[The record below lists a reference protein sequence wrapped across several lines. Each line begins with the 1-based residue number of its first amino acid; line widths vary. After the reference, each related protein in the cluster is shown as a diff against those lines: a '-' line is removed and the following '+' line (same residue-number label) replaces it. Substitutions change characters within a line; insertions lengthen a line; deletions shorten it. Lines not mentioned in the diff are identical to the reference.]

1 MKYKKKEN
9 LVCEQIDDEIIV
21 FDTEVEQ
28 FYEIEGV
35 GSFLW
40 ENFEDTD
47 LEVIA
52 QRVCD
57 EYNIKKEI
65 ALADITDFF
74 SDLLDKKLIYQIE
87 DH

>member
-21 FDTEVEQ
+21 FDTEAEQ

-57 EYNIKKEI
+57 EYNITKEI
-65 ALADITDFF
+65 ALADIMDFF
-74 SDLLDKKLIYQIE
+74 NDLLGKKLIYQIE

>member
-47 LEVIA
+47 LEVIV

-57 EYNIKKEI
+57 EYNITKEI
-65 ALADITDFF
+65 ALADIIDFLR
-74 SDLLDKKLIYQIE
+74 DLLDKKLIYQIE